1 MEYSR
6 EFIDDYIEI
15 IRAATLL
22 DRDACLRASVRLGF
36 LSVSLVSLYNCGLIV
51 FVSTVHDD

>member
-36 LSVSLVSLYNCGLIV
+36 LSVSLVSLYNCLWIDC
-51 FVSTVHDD
+51 FCINCA